1 MIYEKLKLQIGQ
13 FFVDS
18 FVGNLEEL
26 EKVFCPRAFC
36 LRTLHTFAFAQQ
48 HKANP
53 SQKQKSAILQP
64 FMIEDNLNQNN
75 IVLWK
80 KIANGISATKVE

>member
-1 MIYEKLKLQIGQ
+1 MKKQKLRTGKC
-13 FFVDS
+13 FVDS

-26 EKVFCPRAFC
+26 EKVFCPRTFC
-36 LRTLHTFAFAQQ
+36 LHTLHTFAFAQE

-64 FMIEDNLNQNN
+64 FMIEDNLNQTN

-80 KIANGISATKVE
+80 KTANGISAMREE